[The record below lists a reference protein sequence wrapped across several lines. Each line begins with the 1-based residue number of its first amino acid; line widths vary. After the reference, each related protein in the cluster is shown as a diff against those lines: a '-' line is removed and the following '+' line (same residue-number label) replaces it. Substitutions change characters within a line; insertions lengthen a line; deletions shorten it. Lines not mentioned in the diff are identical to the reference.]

1 MQKLPKESG
10 TFVPPSDNYN
20 GRQARKRLLMSIG
33 VLAIVALIPILIA
46 LVLMVGLRLGA
57 MKAMPIAWAACAIA
71 AYFVWKLPVDYIAA
85 LSIQGVISAV
95 GVLLIVFG
103 ALLLLHT
110 LEYSG
115 GMETIQY
122 GMQGVSRDMRVQ
134 AIIVGY
140 MFGAFIE
147 GSAGFGTP
155 AALAAPFLLALG
167 FPPLAA
173 AVICLIFNSF
183 SVSFGA
189 VGVTILVGLG
199 TSIKTALDAVVGA
212 GMFPANDVF
221 LKYIGETVTFMHG
234 PMIYIL
240 PIFTLGFIT
249 RLFGP
254 NRSWSD
260 GFGAWKFCVF
270 AATAFIIPYLL
281 MAWFVG
287 PELPSMIGGLV
298 GLGIIVAG
306 AKNGFCAPKGEPW
319 TFGDHAKWD
328 ADWTGSVAFSKTEY
342 KPHMSQ
348 LMAWLPYI
356 IIGLTL
362 MCTRNNFLPF
372 KAFLTSNGVIKF
384 SAILGF
390 SNVNESLSLLYI
402 PGILPFMVVALLT
415 IALHKMPLEKAGK
428 AWLDTAIKMKAATIS
443 LCASVA
449 LVKIFQGSGINPVIA
464 AQSVVGSPEF
474 MPSMPLAMATAMAGV
489 IGTAWP
495 MFASFVGGLGAFIT
509 GSNTVSN
516 MLFGQFQW
524 DIAGQ
529 LGMPRVVILAAQS
542 TGGAMGNMVCIH
554 NIVAACTVVGLVN
567 REGDILKKTVFPF
580 LLYGLVVGIV
590 AFALIGWGYGAD
602 TLFTGR

>member
-1 MQKLPKESG
+1 
-10 TFVPPSDNYN
+10 
-20 GRQARKRLLMSIG
+20 MSIG
-33 VLAIVALIPILIA
+33 LLATVALIPILIA
-46 LVLMVGLRLGA
+46 LVLMVGLRMGA
-57 MKAMPIAWAACAIA
+57 MKAMPVAWLACALG

-85 LSIQGVISAV
+85 LSIQGAISAV

-103 ALLLLHT
+103 ALVLLHT
-110 LEYSG
+110 LQYSG

-199 TSIKTALDAVVGA
+199 TSVTAGITELAVNSKLFA
-212 GMFPANDVF
+212 DSYAF
-221 LKYIGETVTFMHG
+221 LKYVGETATIMHA

-260 GFGAWKFCVF
+260 GFAAWKFCVF
-270 AATAFIIPYLL
+270 AATAFIIPYML
-281 MAWFVG
+281 MAWFMG

-298 GLGIIVAG
+298 GLGIIITG
-306 AKNGFCAPKGEPW
+306 AKHGFCVPKGEAW
-319 TFGDHAKWD
+319 TFGDPQKWEKN
-328 ADWTGSVAFSKTEY
+328 WTGTIAFDAKNEY

-348 LMAWLPYI
+348 FMAWLPYI
-356 IIGLTL
+356 IIGLIL
-362 MCTRNNFLPF
+362 MCSRNNFLPI
-372 KAFLTSNGVIKF
+372 KAMLTKYGVVSITN
-384 SAILGF
+384 ILGF
-390 SNVNESLSLLYI
+390 ANVKETLSLLYI
-402 PGILPFMVVALLT
+402 PGVFPFMLVALLT
-415 IALHKMPLEKAGK
+415 IVLHKMPMEKAVK
-428 AWLDTAIKMKAATIS
+428 AWTETAVKMKAATIA
-443 LCASVA
+443 LIASVA
-449 LVKIFQGSGINPVIA
+449 LVKIFQGSGINPSIA
-464 AQSVVGSPEF
+464 SEVAAGTATYL
-474 MPSMPLAMATAMAGV
+474 PSMPLAMATAIAGLLGSV
-489 IGTAWP
+489 WP
-495 MFASFVGGLGAFIT
+495 MFASFIGGLGAFIT

-529 LGMPRVVILAAQS
+529 LNLPRVVVLAAQS

-554 NIVAACTVVGLVN
+554 NIVAACTVVGLID

-580 LLYGLVVGIV
+580 ILYGLIVGAV
-590 AFALIGWGYGAD
+590 AFALIGNGYGR
-602 TLFTGR
+602 L

>member
-1 MQKLPKESG
+1 M
-10 TFVPPSDNYN
+10 
-20 GRQARKRLLMSIG
+20 
-33 VLAIVALIPILIA
+33 
-46 LVLMVGLRLGA
+46 GA
-57 MKAMPIAWAACAIA
+57 MKAMPVAWFACALG

-85 LSIQGVISAV
+85 LTIQGFISAV

-103 ALLLLHT
+103 ALVLLHT

-122 GMQGVSRDMRVQ
+122 GMQGVSKDMRVQ

-173 AVICLIFNSF
+173 AVLCLIFNSF

-199 TSIKTALDAVVGA
+199 TSVTQGITDLAVNSKLFA
-212 GMFPANDVF
+212 DNYAF
-221 LKYIGETVTFMHG
+221 LKYVGETATILHA
-234 PMIYIL
+234 PMIFIL

-270 AATAFIIPYLL
+270 AAFAFIVPYML
-281 MAWFVG
+281 MAWFAG

-298 GLGIIVAG
+298 GLGIIITG
-306 AKNGFCAPKGEPW
+306 AKNGFCVPKGEPW
-319 TFGDHAKWD
+319 TFGDPSKWEKT
-328 ADWTGSVAFSKTEY
+328 WTGTIAFDARTAY

-348 LMAWLPYI
+348 FMAWLPYI
-356 IIGLTL
+356 IIGIIL
-362 MCTRNNFLPF
+362 MTSRNNFLPF
-372 KAFLTSNGVIKF
+372 KAFLTGNGVVNF
-384 SAILGF
+384 TNILGF
-390 SNVNESLSLLYI
+390 ANVKESLSLLYI
-402 PGILPFMVVALLT
+402 PGVFPFMVIALLT
-415 IALHKMPLEKAGK
+415 AVLHRMSAQKAAK
-428 AWLDTAIKMKAATIS
+428 AWLDTAVKMKAATIS
-443 LCASVA
+443 LLFSVA
-449 LVKIFQGSGINPVIA
+449 LVKIFQGSGFNPVIA
-464 AQSVVGSPEF
+464 EQSVKTAAEY
-474 MPSMPLAMATAMAGV
+474 MPSMPLAMATAMAGMLGSV
-489 IGTAWP
+489 WP

-529 LGMPRVVILAAQS
+529 LSLPRVLILACQS

-554 NIVAACTVVGLVN
+554 NIVAACTVVGLVD
-567 REGDILKKTVFPF
+567 REGEILKKTVIPF
-580 LLYGLVVGIV
+580 ILYGLVVGLV
-590 AFALIGWGYGAD
+590 AFALLANGYGR
-602 TLFTGR
+602 L

>member
-1 MQKLPKESG
+1 
-10 TFVPPSDNYN
+10 
-20 GRQARKRLLMSIG
+20 MSIG
-33 VLAIVALIPILIA
+33 VLALVALVPILIA

-57 MKAMPIAWAACAIA
+57 MKAMPVAWLACALG

-85 LSIQGVISAV
+85 LSIQGAISAV

-103 ALLLLHT
+103 ALVLLHT
-110 LEYSG
+110 LQYSG

-199 TSIKTALDAVVGA
+199 TSVTQGITDLAVNSKLFA
-212 GMFPANDVF
+212 DSYAF
-221 LKYIGETVTFMHG
+221 LKYVGETATIMHA

-260 GFGAWKFCVF
+260 GFAAWKFCIF
-270 AATAFIIPYLL
+270 AATAFIVPYML
-281 MAWFVG
+281 MAWFAG

-298 GLGIIVAG
+298 GLGIIITG
-306 AKNGFCAPKGEPW
+306 AKKGFCVPEGEPW
-319 TFGDHAKWD
+319 TFGNTSNWD
-328 ADWTGSVAFSKTEY
+328 KNWTGTIAFDAKAEF

-348 LMAWLPYI
+348 FMAWLPYI
-356 IIGLTL
+356 IIGIIL
-362 MCTRNNFLPF
+362 MASRNNFLPF
-372 KAFLTSNGVIKF
+372 KAFLTKYGVVSITN
-384 SAILGF
+384 ILGF
-390 SNVNESLSLLYI
+390 ANVKESLSLLYI
-402 PGILPFMVVALLT
+402 PGVFPFMVIALLT
-415 IALHKMPLEKAGK
+415 ALLHRMSADKVAK
-428 AWLDTAIKMKAATIS
+428 AWIDTAVKMKAATIA
-443 LCASVA
+443 LVASVA
-449 LVKIFQGSGINPVIA
+449 LVKIFQGSGFNPDPTVAAAVAADPSIA
-464 AQSVVGSPEF
+464 L
-474 MPSMPLAMATAMAGV
+474 PSMPLAMARAMAGLLGSV
-489 IGTAWP
+489 WP

-524 DIAGQ
+524 DIAGE
-529 LGMPRVVILAAQS
+529 LKLPRVLILAAQS

-554 NIVAACTVVGLVN
+554 NIVAACTVVGLVD
-567 REGDILKKTVFPF
+567 REGEILKKTVWPF
-580 LLYGLVVGIV
+580 ILYGLVVGIV
-590 AFALIGWGYGAD
+590 AFALLTNGYGR
-602 TLFTGR
+602 L

>member
-1 MQKLPKESG
+1 
-10 TFVPPSDNYN
+10 
-20 GRQARKRLLMSIG
+20 
-33 VLAIVALIPILIA
+33 
-46 LVLMVGLRLGA
+46 MVGLRLGA
-57 MKAMPIAWAACAIA
+57 MKAMPVAWLACALG

-85 LSIQGVISAV
+85 LSIQGAISAV

-103 ALLLLHT
+103 ALVLLHT
-110 LEYSG
+110 LQYSG

-199 TSIKTALDAVVGA
+199 TSVTQGITDLAVNSKLFA
-212 GMFPANDVF
+212 DSYAF
-221 LKYIGETVTFMHG
+221 LKYVGETATIMHA

-260 GFGAWKFCVF
+260 GFAAWKFCIF
-270 AATAFIIPYLL
+270 AATAFIVPYML
-281 MAWFVG
+281 MAWFAG

-298 GLGIIVAG
+298 GLGIIITG
-306 AKNGFCAPKGEPW
+306 AKKGFCVPEGEPW
-319 TFGDHAKWD
+319 TFGNTSNWD
-328 ADWTGSVAFSKTEY
+328 KNWTGTIAFDAKAEF

-348 LMAWLPYI
+348 FMAWLPYI
-356 IIGLTL
+356 IIGIIL
-362 MCTRNNFLPF
+362 MASRNNFLPF
-372 KAFLTSNGVIKF
+372 KAFLTKYGVVSITN
-384 SAILGF
+384 ILGF
-390 SNVNESLSLLYI
+390 ANVKESLSLLYI
-402 PGILPFMVVALLT
+402 PGVFPFMVIALLT
-415 IALHKMPLEKAGK
+415 ALLHRMSADKVAK
-428 AWLDTAIKMKAATIS
+428 AWIDTAVKMKAATIA
-443 LCASVA
+443 LVASVA
-449 LVKIFQGSGINPVIA
+449 LVKIFQGSGFNPDPTVAAAVAADPSIA
-464 AQSVVGSPEF
+464 L
-474 MPSMPLAMATAMAGV
+474 PSMPLAMARAMAGLLGSV
-489 IGTAWP
+489 WP

-524 DIAGQ
+524 DIAGE
-529 LGMPRVVILAAQS
+529 LKLPRVLILAAQS

-554 NIVAACTVVGLVN
+554 NIVAACTVVGLVD
-567 REGDILKKTVFPF
+567 REGEILKKTVWPF
-580 LLYGLVVGIV
+580 ILYGLVVGIV
-590 AFALIGWGYGAD
+590 AFALLTNGYGR
-602 TLFTGR
+602 L